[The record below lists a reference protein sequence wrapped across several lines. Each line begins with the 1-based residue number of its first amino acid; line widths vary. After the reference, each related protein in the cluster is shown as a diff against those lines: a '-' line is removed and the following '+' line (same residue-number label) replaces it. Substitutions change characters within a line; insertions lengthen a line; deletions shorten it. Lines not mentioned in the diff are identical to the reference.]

1 MSSLQEILAGLQKS
15 YLASMPDKITLIEAL
30 WQAKDFE
37 KLETEYHKLKG
48 TGRTYG
54 LPEFTQLGEI
64 LERICM
70 TDSKSL
76 PQAVPFSLSL
86 LSRMR
91 NARVQG
97 TSITLD
103 DEPEFQLLV
112 KLVDVAGRP

>member
-15 YLASMPDKITLIEAL
+15 YLASMPDKITNIGTL
-30 WQAKDFE
+30 WQLKDLE

-70 TDSKSL
+70 TDAKSL
-76 PQAVPFSLSL
+76 PQAVPLSLTL

-91 NARVQG
+91 DARVQG
-97 TSITLD
+97 SALILD
-103 DEPEFQLLV
+103 DEPDFQLLV
-112 KLVDVAGRP
+112 KLVEAAGRP